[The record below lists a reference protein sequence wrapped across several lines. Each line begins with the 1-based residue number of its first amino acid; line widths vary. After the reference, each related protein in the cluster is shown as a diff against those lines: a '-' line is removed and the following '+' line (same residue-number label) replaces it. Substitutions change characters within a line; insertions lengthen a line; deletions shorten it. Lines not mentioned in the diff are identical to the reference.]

1 MRTQRAV
8 QLVELLT
15 AGCGHGNRDPKV
27 LAPLAFAKFNGR
39 GVKCGIKSVGN
50 GGDCV
55 HIPVHFGAHNFYREL
70 AGVFNERR
78 LRMGMICGWRIGV
91 GHCDRGEKLGGK

>member
-8 QLVELLT
+8 QLVELLA
-15 AGCGHGNRDPKV
+15 AGRGHGNRDPKV
-27 LAPLAFAKFNGR
+27 LSSLAFAKFNGR
-39 GVKCGIKSVGN
+39 GVKCGVKSMGN

-55 HIPVHFGAHNFYREL
+55 HIPVDLGTHNFYREL

-78 LRMGMICGWRIGV
+78 L
-91 GHCDRGEKLGGK
+91 